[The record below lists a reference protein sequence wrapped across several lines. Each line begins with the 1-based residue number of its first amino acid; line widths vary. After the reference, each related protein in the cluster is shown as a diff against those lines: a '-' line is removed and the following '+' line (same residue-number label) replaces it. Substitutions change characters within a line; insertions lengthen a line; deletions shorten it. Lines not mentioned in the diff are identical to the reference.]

1 MLGTTNVRSP
11 RRPAV
16 FWLIAKREDGRE
28 EEILT
33 LDLDDRGETLPVFCF
48 EDEASIFLSLGAI
61 GAGWYSRE
69 ATSGELSRMLLSSST
84 DIGFVSLD
92 PLPELAH
99 PRMIGLVSM
108 SKERFVA
115 RLIEDAWSRDSTDSE
130 NIESPSAY

>member
-1 MLGTTNVRSP
+1 MLGITDVRSP
-11 RRPAV
+11 RRPAI
-16 FWLIAKREDGRE
+16 FWLIVKREDGQE
-28 EEILT
+28 EEVLT

-48 EDEASIFLSLGAI
+48 EDEAGIFLSLGAI
-61 GAGWYSRE
+61 GDGWYSRE
-69 ATSGELSRMLLSSST
+69 ATFGELSRMLLSSST

-115 RLIEDAWSRDSTDSE
+115 RLIENTRSRDGTEAE

>member
-1 MLGTTNVRSP
+1 MLGITDVRSP

-16 FWLIAKREDGRE
+16 FWLIVKREDGRE
-28 EEILT
+28 EEVFT
-33 LDLDDRGETLPVFCF
+33 LNLDDRGETLPVFCF

-61 GAGWYSRE
+61 GDGWYSRE
-69 ATSGELSRMLLSSST
+69 ATFGELSRMLLSSST

-115 RLIEDAWSRDSTDSE
+115 RLIENTRSRDGTEAE